1 MIHRKKKQ
9 TSELIKKYILYK
21 HYMKLQQ
28 MVLENK
34 KKIIRT
40 LEILKFKLKNITFIH
55 T

>member
-1 MIHRKKKQ
+1 MIHRKKTNKRINKEIH
-9 TSELIKKYILYK
+9 TIK